1 MEYPV
6 RARLVW
12 WGLDL
17 SQRVWAEPCFE
28 DDGFVIAGVHAR
40 TDLVSG
46 LTDDRLGRLASFL
59 WRAPLNGLVRD
70 KVEPTRLQL
79 ACSVYVHAETR
90 DWLQQVFGLAAA
102 VQAALANELAGPL
115 AESASLSCAPTFVFV
130 QPAFALEPPALK
142 WFFRE
147 ALRACGAVE
156 LRTGCRS
163 LREHWCKP
171 WDRASDE
178 LKRAMGGPPQMK
190 QGEAAAPEESFR
202 DADFDD
208 WWQLVTHPAHV
219 AAELEELPEASAGAI
234 ENTPTM
240 AKAIV
245 EIGLIV
251 GSHFERGRDREGGG
265 KGQKPHPNP

>member
-1 MEYPV
+1 MSDVGLDVVEHV
-6 RARLVW
+6 FRLMKIDEEWSTRFERLVW

-115 AESASLSCAPTFVFV
+115 AESASLSCADLCIRPTRVRFGASRSQVV
-130 QPAFALEPPALK
+130 LPRGAPG
-142 WFFRE
+142 
-147 ALRACGAVE
+147 LRCG
-156 LRTGCRS
+156 G
-163 LREHWCKP
+163 
-171 WDRASDE
+171 
-178 LKRAMGGPPQMK
+178 
-190 QGEAAAPEESFR
+190 
-202 DADFDD
+202 
-208 WWQLVTHPAHV
+208 
-219 AAELEELPEASAGAI
+219 AENGLPLS
-234 ENTPTM
+234 T
-240 AKAIV
+240 
-245 EIGLIV
+245 
-251 GSHFERGRDREGGG
+251 
-265 KGQKPHPNP
+265 